1 MFSLAR
7 QTALRRLA
15 TRSFSSRA
23 VYIANLSPRTTED
36 QLREVLAPFGKVTGM
51 RFGEGREGYR
61 YAHVYFGA
69 GEPPVVDG
77 PTHAETQE
85 VEAAVYKVVGSLMG
99 SELDG
104 NKLLVRK
111 AIDRITNPDLRDLQ
125 RARAEPGTSKDKP
138 NDFNR
143 GYALGY
149 RQGITDGRNM
159 PRAALSHKDTPR
171 QPPRSTGSTSGDSA
185 TDSTRHPTPGQ
196 TEEEQAI
203 GFDEGFRDGFAAGF
217 KQGRRDREEL
227 LREHRTIE

>member
-77 PTHAETQE
+77 VEMNMRDMEPTHAETQE

-125 RARAEPGTSKDKP
+125 RARAEPSTSKDKL

-159 PRAALSHKDTPR
+159 
-171 QPPRSTGSTSGDSA
+171 Q
-185 TDSTRHPTPGQ
+185 
-196 TEEEQAI
+196 QAI